1 MAEKVVMLALSPTME
16 TGTIVKWNRQ
26 EGEEVATGDVLC
38 EVETDKATMEYES
51 MNDGILL
58 KIVIPERGNAAVGQS
73 IAVVGEKGENISA
86 LMEEIS
92 LEKQGAGTDAA
103 ALQVSEETAG
113 GLPQAGKGAGGARKE
128 EGGALTGVG
137 GSSSVVDEAALS
149 PAAVSEAPFTG
160 RMSGPGASI
169 ESSRAKASP
178 LAKKLADQYGVTLS
192 RVQGS
197 GPGGRIIKR
206 DIDMARTASGAA
218 QTEGVS
224 DAVSRGKTAA
234 VQASVAYAP
243 GQAPSGLV
251 PPGHT
256 PSWDIP
262 TGPVPSGQ
270 APVVEEITVSGKRK
284 VIAERL
290 SQSKFSAPHYYL
302 KAVIAVDGLM
312 AARRELNKKRQGD
325 KLTFNAFLVKFVAEA
340 LKRHPVVNSS
350 WQGDKIVRFGRAD
363 IGIAVAQPDGLI
375 TPVLRDC
382 WNRGIAGL
390 DAELKSLVEKARNNK
405 LKPEEYTGATFTISS
420 LGTYGIH
427 EFTAIINPPGSAILA
442 VGQARR
448 EPVVDEGD
456 EIQILTNMT
465 VTLSC
470 DHRVIDGAT
479 GALFLNNL
487 KEMIE
492 NPVFALY

>member
-1 MAEKVVMLALSPTME
+1 MAEKLLMLALSPTME

-26 EGEEVATGDVLC
+26 EGEEIATGDVLC

-51 MNDGILL
+51 MNDGTLL
-58 KIVIPERGNAAVGQS
+58 KIIIPEGGNAAIGQS
-73 IAVVGEKGENISA
+73 IGVVGEKGEDVSA
-86 LMEEIS
+86 LLEEIA
-92 LEKQGAGTDAA
+92 LEKKGSGTDAA
-103 ALQVSEETAG
+103 ALQVSKETAG
-113 GLPQAGKGAGGARKE
+113 GLPSTGKGYAGARKE

-137 GSSSVVDEAALS
+137 GSSSVVDEAALP

-160 RMSGPGASI
+160 RVSGPGASI

-178 LAKKLADQYGVTLS
+178 LAKKLADQYGIELS

-206 DIDMARTASGAA
+206 DVDAARTISSAA
-218 QTEGVS
+218 QTAGVYGV
-224 DAVSRGKTAA
+224 VSRGGTGA
-234 VQASVAYAP
+234 VQATAAYAVP
-243 GQAPSGLV
+243 GNVPSGQ
-251 PPGHT
+251 
-256 PSWDIP
+256 
-262 TGPVPSGQ
+262 VPSGQ
-270 APVVEEITVSGKRK
+270 APSRDIPTGPAPVAEEIAVSGKRK

-290 SQSKFSAPHYYL
+290 SQSKFGAPHYYL

-312 AARRELNKKRQGD
+312 AARLEINKKRQND

-390 DAELKSLVEKARNNK
+390 DAELKLLIEKARANK
-405 LKPEEYTGATFTISS
+405 LKPDEYTGATFTISS

-448 EPVVDEGD
+448 EPVVGVNDG
-456 EIQILTNMT
+456 IQIRTNMT

-470 DHRVIDGAT
+470 DHRVIDGAE
-479 GALFLNNL
+479 GALFLNDM

-492 NPVFALY
+492 YPVFALY